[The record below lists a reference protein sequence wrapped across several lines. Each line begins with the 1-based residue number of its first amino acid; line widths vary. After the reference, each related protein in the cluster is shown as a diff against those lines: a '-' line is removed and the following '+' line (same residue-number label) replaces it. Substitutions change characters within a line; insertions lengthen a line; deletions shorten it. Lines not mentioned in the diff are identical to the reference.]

1 MDDQAQ
7 TIADIEDYK
16 LLMIAT
22 LALVPL
28 LAVSKKSTAQS
39 DDHARPDNDG
49 KLEIAERGRAEGDE
63 NPDGHLLETLSRSCL
78 NRRRRALQSGPQYW
92 IEHQMALSKHC
103 STSGPCQSRRSM
115 PRRSAVARRMR
126 KVEVDGLRAHAGVDP
141 DGCRLGRRRL
151 RSAWAPS
158 LRSPPRKPVGQRC
171 LGFPMPDSCQVTGP
185 L

>member
-92 IEHQMALSKHC
+92 IEHQMALSNTAQPQVPAKAAAQCHAD
-103 STSGPCQSRRSM
+103 PLCQ
-115 PRRSAVARRMR
+115 
-126 KVEVDGLRAHAGVDP
+126 
-141 DGCRLGRRRL
+141 
-151 RSAWAPS
+151 
-158 LRSPPRKPVGQRC
+158 
-171 LGFPMPDSCQVTGP
+171 
-185 L
+185 